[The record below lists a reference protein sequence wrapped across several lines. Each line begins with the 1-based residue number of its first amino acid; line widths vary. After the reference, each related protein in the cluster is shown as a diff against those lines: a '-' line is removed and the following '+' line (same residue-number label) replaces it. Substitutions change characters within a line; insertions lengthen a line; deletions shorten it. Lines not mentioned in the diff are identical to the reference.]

1 MAPPGYPSP
10 HFNGINGVG
19 HGTIGTGDNE
29 QSDGEL
35 VPIRLAHSAP
45 AGHGT
50 HRGSVSG
57 LRAIMQPGEQVQRHP
72 TQAILAGTNPNV
84 ATLPMLFSMDGP
96 DARPDDLESTGE
108 LPRT

>member
-1 MAPPGYPSP
+1 MAPAGYPSP
-10 HFNGINGVG
+10 HMNGMNGVG
-19 HGTIGTGDNE
+19 HGMNITGDSE

-35 VPIRLAHSAP
+35 VPIRLAPTPP

-50 HRGSVSG
+50 HRGSISG

-72 TQAILAGTNPNV
+72 TQSILAGTNPNIQIQP
-84 ATLPMLFSMDGP
+84 TLFSMDGP
-96 DARPDDLESTGE
+96 DARPDDLESTGK